1 MTFYL
6 GFSISAYQTEGNNIY
21 SDWYHFEGEKLPKS
35 SDACR
40 LWEKY
45 EDLIPILKDLNA
57 NAFRF
62 SIEWSRIFPTKDK
75 INYSNF
81 RRYVRFINLL
91 IENNIEPFVTLWHF
105 TNPKWFF
112 DLGGWENKENIDY
125 FIEYSDFVIT
135 NLRKIGVKYFITFNE
150 PLVYVFSAYI
160 LGVFPPFRK
169 ISDIKDLSKAL
180 EILENM
186 KKASEEVYKIIKEK
200 EAKGIYVENF
210 SGFNIPFQL
219 KLLLR
224 ENLIK
229 FVLSTIPKTDGIGI
243 NYYGISING
252 PNRIFKPSISLFKKI
267 LELTSKKTNEI
278 FITENGI
285 NTEDELERVK
295 FIKKHLSFVVKN
307 KDRYKIKGYFVW
319 SLMDNYEWDIGYKAK
334 FGIMTRDLE
343 PKDSYYEIKNLFSIL
358 KSKKF

>member
-21 SDWYHFEGEKLPKS
+21 SDWYHFEGDRLPKS
-35 SDACR
+35 NNACG

-45 EDLIPILKDLNA
+45 EDLVPILKDLNA

-62 SIEWSRIFPTKDK
+62 SIEWSRIYPTKDK
-75 INYSNF
+75 INYSNL
-81 RRYVRFINLL
+81 RRYIKFANLL
-91 IENNIEPFVTLWHF
+91 IENGIEPFITLWHF

-112 DLGGWENKENIDY
+112 DIGGWENKENIDY
-125 FIEYSDFVIT
+125 FIEYSDVIIR
-135 NLRKIGVKYFITFNE
+135 NLRKIGVRYFITFNE
-150 PLVYVFSAYI
+150 PLVYVFSSYI
-160 LGVFPPFRK
+160 LGIFPPFKK
-169 ISDIKDLSKAL
+169 IKDIKDLSKIL
-180 EILENM
+180 QILENIRR
-186 KKASEEVYKIIKEK
+186 ASEEVYKIIKEN
-200 EAKGIYVENF
+200 EAEGIYTENF

-219 KLLLR
+219 KFLVG

-243 NYYGISING
+243 NYYGIAKDSSK
-252 PNRIFKPSISLFKKI
+252 RKFKASLSLFKKI
-267 LELTSKKTNEI
+267 LKISSRKADKL

-295 FIKKHLSFVVKN
+295 YIKKHLGFVIKN
-307 KDRYKIKGYFVW
+307 REKYKVNGYFIW

-334 FGIMTRDLE
+334 FGIMTRDLS

-358 KSKKF
+358 KSKDL